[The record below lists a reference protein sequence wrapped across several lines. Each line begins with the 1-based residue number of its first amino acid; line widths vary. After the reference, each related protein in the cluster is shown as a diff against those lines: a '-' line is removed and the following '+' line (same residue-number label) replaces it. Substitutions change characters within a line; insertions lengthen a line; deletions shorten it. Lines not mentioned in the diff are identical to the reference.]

1 MFLRHTQRVRNIQEL
16 TDFVKISEFL
26 YDSCTYTTSTVVVPD
41 KTFGIQSQQYLT
53 TMYIMIMQQPYISSV
68 YQLLQWNFA
77 LFCMDIAT
85 KNMNFRN
92 MAEAFVCAGSQHNFC
107 EFYSQWCWCG
117 GYILNFGS
125 SISGSNRSGSIQQW
139 KQLLSFY
146 LVHPRSLATGGEPGR
161 DSCGQFCF
169 EEIRFLVSNHGF
181 IDDAMAN
188 IFYTTYYF
196 YYLLDPTHLLFQ
208 LSPKASHQRRR
219 SLLLLRFQ
227 STLLSFSLVWL
238 ASSTSSPSTKDL
250 KLNCRELGFWQRIT
264 RHFTTTASHITKKAV
279 VWHWQKAATF

>member
-1 MFLRHTQRVRNIQEL
+1 MVRSSSGSSYFHFIWSIQGHLLPEESQEGIL
-16 TDFVKISEFL
+16 
-26 YDSCTYTTSTVVVPD
+26 VV
-41 KTFGIQSQQYLT
+41 
-53 TMYIMIMQQPYISSV
+53 
-68 YQLLQWNFA
+68 NFA
-77 LFCMDIAT
+77 SRKLGFWSRI
-85 KNMNFRN
+85 
-92 MAEAFVCAGSQHNFC
+92 MA
-107 EFYSQWCWCG
+107 
-117 GYILNFGS
+117 
-125 SISGSNRSGSIQQW
+125 
-139 KQLLSFY
+139 
-146 LVHPRSLATGGEPGR
+146 SLMMRWRT
-161 DSCGQFCF
+161 F
-169 EEIRFLVSNHGF
+169 
-181 IDDAMAN
+181 
-188 IFYTTYYF
+188 FYTTYYF